1 MKTIFDLL
9 DRALGDYRDFVGS
22 FLNIAD
28 ERAREYVK
36 RVLEEEEY
44 LWPEPLLQLSPSYAR
59 PTVEELVREGVLHP
73 ETARIFCRRG
83 EPIRLFRHQEEAI
96 RKAARGQSFVVTS
109 GTGSGKTLC
118 YFIPI
123 IDYLVRQP
131 QKPPHTLAL
140 IIYPMNALANSQ
152 YHALEEYRQH
162 YEERYGRGSFPVTF
176 AKYTGETSEA
186 ERESLRR
193 NPTQILL
200 TNYVMVELFLV
211 RPEDRGILPR
221 VRLERSGADEKLGGL
236 QFLVFGELHTYYR
249 GRRGADVAM
258 LVRRLKEHAA

>member
-44 LWPEPLLQLSPSYAR
+44 LWPESLLQLSPSYAQG

-73 ETARIFCRRG
+73 ETARIFYRRG
-83 EPIRLFRHQEEAI
+83 EPIRPFRHQEEAI
-96 RKAARGQSFVVTS
+96 RRAARGQSFVVTG

-131 QKPPHTLAL
+131 QKP
-140 IIYPMNALANSQ
+140 
-152 YHALEEYRQH
+152 
-162 YEERYGRGSFPVTF
+162 
-176 AKYTGETSEA
+176 
-186 ERESLRR
+186 
-193 NPTQILL
+193 
-200 TNYVMVELFLV
+200 
-211 RPEDRGILPR
+211 
-221 VRLERSGADEKLGGL
+221 
-236 QFLVFGELHTYYR
+236 
-249 GRRGADVAM
+249 
-258 LVRRLKEHAA
+258 